1 MSLKINVKE
10 KENSPSFNVSV
21 VHEYVE
27 ISMHNTVLN
36 MNGTSIEMDFGVIK
50 DWFNTTYEL
59 IAENSVGTK
68 KHTFF
73 VDSHG
78 THINFILISIN
89 YPNRFEL
96 KTIR

>member
-10 KENSPSFNVSV
+10 KGNSPSFNVSI

-27 ISMHNTVLN
+27 ISMHDTVLN
-36 MNGTSIEMDFGVIK
+36 VNGTSIKMDFGVIK

-78 THINFILISIN
+78 TNINFILININ
-89 YPNRFEL
+89 YSNRIEL
-96 KTIR
+96 KTI

>member
-89 YPNRFEL
+89 NPNRFEL
-96 KTIR
+96 KTI